1 MKLMSAKRVLVAVV
15 VTVAAAAVS
24 VSVGSAQTRAHRA
37 GGTVSVLYA
46 GSLVDVMEQQVGPA
60 FSKATGYG
68 YEGFGAGSKAVAAQ
82 IKGKLRKG
90 DVFISA
96 SPSVNKTLMGASNGD
111 WVDWYGAFA
120 TSPLVIGYS
129 SSSRFADAFETNKR
143 WWNVLQSSG
152 LLLGRTDPAIDPKGQ
167 LIVQF
172 LHRVEV
178 AKNLPGLSQK
188 IIGDAE
194 NASQIFPE
202 ETLVGRLEAGQLDAG
217 FFYSI
222 EAKAAHI
229 PTVNPPLGA
238 HYSARYTITI
248 LNNAPDPAGAL
259 AFVKYL
265 LGKQGTAILKQD
277 GFQFVKNQIGGTKSA
292 VPTDVRALLTG

>member
-1 MKLMSAKRVLVAVV
+1 MRASRVLGAVV
-15 VTVAAAAVS
+15 VAVTAAAVS
-24 VSVGSAQTRAHRA
+24 VSVGSAQTRTHRA

-46 GSLVDVMEQQVGPA
+46 GSLVEVMEQQVGPA

-68 YEGFGAGSKAVAAQ
+68 YQGFGAGSKAVAQQ

-96 SPSVNKTLMGASNGD
+96 APAVNRTLMGAANGN
-111 WVDWYGAFA
+111 WVTWYGAFA

-129 SSSRFADAFETNKR
+129 PSSRFANALRTNKR
-143 WWNVLQSSG
+143 WWSALQSSG
-152 LLLGRTDPAIDPKGQ
+152 LLLGRTDPAIDPKGA
-167 LIVQF
+167 LTVQF
-172 LHRVEV
+172 LHRVEA
-178 AKNLPGLSQK
+178 AKHLPGLSQR

-194 NASQIFPE
+194 NTSQIFPE
-202 ETLVGRLEAGQLDAG
+202 ETLVGRLQAGQLDAG

-222 EAKAAHI
+222 EAKAARI
-229 PTVNPPLGA
+229 PTVSPPLGT

-248 LNNAPDPAGAL
+248 LNNASNPAGAR

-265 LGKQGTAILKQD
+265 LGAQGAAVLRQD
-277 GFQFVKNQIGGTKSA
+277 GFQLVKGQIGGDKSA
-292 VPTDVRALLTG
+292 VPPDAKTLLTR

>member
-1 MKLMSAKRVLVAVV
+1 LTSASRVLAAVV
-15 VTVAAAAVS
+15 VAVAATAVS
-24 VSVGSAQTRAHRA
+24 VSVGSAATRTHRA

-46 GSLVDVMEQQVGPA
+46 GSLVDLMEQQIGPA

-68 YEGFGAGSKAVAAQ
+68 YQGFAAGSKAVAAQ
-82 IKGKLRKG
+82 IRGKLRRG

-96 SPSVNKTLMGASNGD
+96 SPGVNRTLIGAANGN

-129 SSSRFADAFETNKR
+129 RGSRFANAFRTDKR
-143 WWNVLQSSG
+143 WWDVLRAPG

-167 LIVQF
+167 LTVQF

-178 AKNLPGLSQK
+178 VKHLPGLSRQ
-188 IIGDAE
+188 ILGEAE
-194 NASQIFPE
+194 NAAQIFPE
-202 ETLVGRLEAGQLDAG
+202 ETLVGRLQAGQLDAG

-222 EAKAAHI
+222 EARAARI
-229 PTVNPPLGA
+229 PTVDPPLGT

-248 LNNAPDPAGAL
+248 LNNAPNAAGAL
-259 AFVKYL
+259 AFVRYL
-265 LGKQGTAILKQD
+265 LGPQGTAVLKQD
-277 GFQFVKNQIGGTKSA
+277 GFQLVKGQIGGNKKA
-292 VPTDVRALLTG
+292 VPVPLKALLTG